1 METFLKA
8 ILITAVA
15 VLIGYSIIGTDGKV
29 DAIRQK
35 APLEMKE
42 RNWTIIRYE
51 GFEYGSWG
59 RHGGKVWYH
68 VANID
73 NPNIQYRVF
82 VTMWDGELQWH
93 YGEPER
99 LERFEVEFKGE

>member
-1 METFLKA
+1 METLLKG
-8 ILITAVA
+8 IVITAVV

-29 DAIRQK
+29 DTIREK
-35 APLEMKE
+35 APLEMEE

-59 RHGGKVWYH
+59 RHGGKVWYP

-93 YGEPER
+93 YGQPER
-99 LERFEVEFKGE
+99 LERLEVEFKSE

>member
-1 METFLKA
+1 METLLKR
-8 ILITAVA
+8 IVITAVV

-29 DAIRQK
+29 DTIREK
-35 APLEMKE
+35 APLEMEE
-42 RNWTIIRYE
+42 RNWKIIRYE
-51 GFEYGSWG
+51 GFQYGSWG
-59 RHGGKVWYH
+59 RHGGMVWYH

-99 LERFEVEFKGE
+99 LERLEVEFNGE

>member
-1 METFLKA
+1 METLLKG
-8 ILITAVA
+8 IVITAVV

-29 DAIRQK
+29 DAIRKK
-35 APLEMKE
+35 APLEMEE

-51 GFEYGSWG
+51 GFNYGSWG

-68 VANID
+68 VADID